1 MGRLVEMAGD
11 DRKSVAGLDITIM
24 ITHSHKEGGCSMD
37 LFASRGPRHTERANE
52 IKAQVASQ
60 LGLPEDAIVMVTEL
74 ACLEEGCPPIET
86 VIAVFQPAMEK
97 LQFKVHR
104 AIADITTQDIQEICE
119 KHYNN
124 QASEKDHGS
133 CS

>member
-1 MGRLVEMAGD
+1 
-11 DRKSVAGLDITIM
+11 
-24 ITHSHKEGGCSMD
+24 MD
-37 LFASRGPRHTERANE
+37 LFASRGPRYAERANE

-60 LGLPEDAIVMVTEL
+60 LGLSEDATVMVTEL
-74 ACLEEGCPPIET
+74 SCLEEGCPPIET

-97 LQFKVHR
+97 LQFKLHR

-124 QASEKDHGS
+124 QSSERNHGS